1 MDKFIDENVDEE
13 FSTMRKRAMSLLQ
26 QESGLLEVVRLV
38 GRDALSDDDKLKLNV
53 TKSIREDYLQQNAF
67 HDVDTYCSLAK
78 QDKMLGI
85 ILYNYD
91 KCLEALSKG
100 VEIKEI
106 EGLDVNES
114 ISRLKLIS
122 EDNKERFD
130 EIRSEIDSAISK
142 LIKEA

>member
-1 MDKFIDENVDEE
+1 
-13 FSTMRKRAMSLLQ
+13 
-26 QESGLLEVVRLV
+26 
-38 GRDALSDDDKLKLNV
+38 
-53 TKSIREDYLQQNAF
+53 
-67 HDVDTYCSLAK
+67 
-78 QDKMLGI
+78 MLGL

-100 VEIKEI
+100 VEIKKL

-122 EDNKERFD
+122 EDNKLRFD

>member
-1 MDKFIDENVDEE
+1 
-13 FSTMRKRAMSLLQ
+13 
-26 QESGLLEVVRLV
+26 
-38 GRDALSDDDKLKLNV
+38 
-53 TKSIREDYLQQNAF
+53 
-67 HDVDTYCSLAK
+67 
-78 QDKMLGI
+78 MLDL

-100 VEIKEI
+100 VEIKDI

-130 EIRSEIDSAISK
+130 EIKTEIDQAINK
-142 LIKEA
+142 LVKEAQTDVKRI